1 MVLEIDE
8 STVLGRFFKTVSETE
23 IKRMEESLE
32 IEISYEF
39 QGRGFMFC
47 DLYAP
52 IALLYPEVFKTAY
65 NFSVSVEV
73 NGLLSRG
80 MMIVDRTGYLLNK
93 NSTAWIPVESDMEKI
108 MMLESLRFE

>member
-1 MVLEIDE
+1 MVLEIDQ

-39 QGRGFMFC
+39 QGRGFMLC

-52 IALLYPEVFKTAY
+52 IALLYPEAFETAY
-65 NFSVSVEV
+65 EFSVSVEV

-80 MMIVDRTGYLLNK
+80 MMVVDRTGYLLNK
-93 NSTAWIPVESDMEKI
+93 NSTAWIPVDSDMEKI
-108 MMLESLRFE
+108 MALESMRFE